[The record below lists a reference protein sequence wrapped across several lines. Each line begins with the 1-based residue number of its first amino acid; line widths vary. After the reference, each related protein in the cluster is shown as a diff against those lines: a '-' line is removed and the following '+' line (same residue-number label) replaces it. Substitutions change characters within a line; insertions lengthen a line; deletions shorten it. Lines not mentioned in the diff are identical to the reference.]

1 MWDGADAVTLNV
13 KDEAKVRAY
22 ERNIAKGQRD
32 EVVTMAELMQ
42 EYTRLVERRLGRRL
56 TRDEALNEVRPV
68 AIAHAKATTK
78 LLGKKKG
85 SK

>member
-1 MWDGADAVTLNV
+1 MEQLMTL
-13 KDEAKVRAY
+13 KQSPAELKRL
-22 ERNIAKGQRD
+22 ERNIAKNQAD
-32 EVVTMAELMQ
+32 KAVTMAELMA

-68 AIAHAKATTK
+68 AIAHAKVTTK

-85 SK
+85 IGNGN

>member
-1 MWDGADAVTLNV
+1 MSFTV
-13 KDEAKVRAY
+13 KHKSEVAAY
-22 ERNIAKGQRD
+22 ERNIAKNQRD

-56 TRDEALNEVRPV
+56 TRDEVLTEVRPV
-68 AIAHAKATTK
+68 AIAHAKVTTK

-85 SK
+85 NGK